1 MLAIIIP
8 YFKLT
13 FFKATLQSLAV
24 QTCQDFKVYIGD
36 DASPEDPSMLLEKYK
51 GIFDFVYH
59 RFETNLGGISL
70 TQQWERCIA
79 LSKEEDWLMILGD
92 DDVLDENV
100 VEEFQKKKDSITQ
113 EGINV
118 VRFATQIIDEKGKII
133 SAIYLHTIIEKSTDF
148 LVKKFSKLTRSSLS
162 EYVFNKRAMISAGFR
177 DFPIAWH
184 SDDMGVLEFS
194 DFGNCY
200 SINES
205 LVYVRLSSM
214 NLTGDGSLDD
224 LKNSA
229 TFEFCKV
236 LFEEYSPRF
245 TLPQKTII
253 LKKLEIVF
261 WNIPSFERYGVLVAH
276 YAKQLGLK
284 KTIGFLMKTLRTL
297 VIVFLKKVHLF
308 PSIHLIYS
316 KIFKK

>member
-59 RFETNLGGISL
+59 RFETNLGGTSL

-100 VEEFQKKKDSITQ
+100 VEEFQKKKDKINQ

-118 VRFATQIIDEKGKII
+118 VRFATQIIDEKGKIN
-133 SAIYLHTIIEKSTDF
+133 SAIYLHTVIEKSTDF
-148 LVKKFSKLTRSSLS
+148 LVKKFSKQTRSSLS
-162 EYVFNKRAMISAGFR
+162 EYVFNKRALISKGFR
-177 DFPIAWH
+177 NFPVAWH
-184 SDDMGVLEFS
+184 ADDMGVLEFS
-194 DFGNCY
+194 DFDNCY

-205 LVYVRLSSM
+205 LVYARLSLM
-214 NLTGDGSLDD
+214 NITGDVSLDD

-245 TLPQKTII
+245 TVSQKAII
-253 LKKLEIVF
+253 LKKLEMAF

>member
-8 YFKLT
+8 YFKIT

-59 RFETNLGGISL
+59 RFETNLGGTSL

-100 VEEFQKKKDSITQ
+100 VEEFQKKKDKINQ

-118 VRFATQIIDEKGKII
+118 VRFATQIIDEKGKIN
-133 SAIYLHTIIEKSTDF
+133 SAIYLHTVIEKSTDF
-148 LVKKFSKLTRSSLS
+148 LVKKFSKQTRSSLS
-162 EYVFNKRAMISAGFR
+162 EYVFNKRALISKGFR
-177 DFPIAWH
+177 NFPVAWH
-184 SDDMGVLEFS
+184 ADDMGVLEFS
-194 DFGNCY
+194 DFDNCY

-229 TFEFCKV
+229 TFDFCNV
-236 LFEEYSPRF
+236 LFEEYSSRF
-245 TLPQKTII
+245 TLSQKVII
-253 LKKLEIVF
+253 LKKLEMAF
-261 WNIPSFERYGVLVAH
+261 WNIPSLGRYGILVAH
-276 YAKQLGLK
+276 YAKQLGFK
-284 KTIGFLMKTLRTL
+284 KTIGFLVSTLRL
-297 VIVFLKKVHLF
+297 LIILFLKKVHLF
-308 PSIHLIYS
+308 PSVHLIHS
-316 KIFKK
+316 KLYKK

>member
-1 MLAIIIP
+1 
-8 YFKLT
+8 
-13 FFKATLQSLAV
+13 
-24 QTCQDFKVYIGD
+24 
-36 DASPEDPSMLLEKYK
+36 
-51 GIFDFVYH
+51 
-59 RFETNLGGISL
+59 
-70 TQQWERCIA
+70 
-79 LSKEEDWLMILGD
+79 
-92 DDVLDENV
+92 
-100 VEEFQKKKDSITQ
+100 
-113 EGINV
+113 
-118 VRFATQIIDEKGKII
+118 
-133 SAIYLHTIIEKSTDF
+133 
-148 LVKKFSKLTRSSLS
+148 
-162 EYVFNKRAMISAGFR
+162 MISAGFR

-261 WNIPSFERYGVLVAH
+261 WNIPSLGRYGILVVH
-276 YAKQLGLK
+276 YAKQLGFK
-284 KTIGFLMKTLRTL
+284 KTIGFLVSTLRL
-297 VIVFLKKVHLF
+297 LIILFLKKVHLF
-308 PSIHLIYS
+308 PSVHLIHS
-316 KIFKK
+316 KLYKK

>member
-8 YFKLT
+8 YYKLA
-13 FFKATLQSLAV
+13 FFEATLQSLVA

-36 DASPEDPSMLLEKYK
+36 DASPEDPKVLLEQFQGK
-51 GIFDFVYH
+51 FDFLYH

-70 TQQWERCIA
+70 TQHWERCIE
-79 LSKEEDWLMILGD
+79 LSVNESWLMILGD
-92 DDVLDENV
+92 DDVLGENV
-100 VEEFQKKKDSITQ
+100 VEAFYENLPKINQ

-253 LKKLEIVF
+253 L
-261 WNIPSFERYGVLVAH
+261 
-276 YAKQLGLK
+276 
-284 KTIGFLMKTLRTL
+284 
-297 VIVFLKKVHLF
+297 
-308 PSIHLIYS
+308 
-316 KIFKK
+316 

>member
-8 YFKLT
+8 YYKLN
-13 FFKATLQSLAV
+13 FFEATLQSLAE
-24 QTCQDFKVYIGD
+24 QTCQDFKVYVGN
-36 DASPEDPSMLLEKYK
+36 DASPEDPTDLLTHFQ
-51 GIFDFVYH
+51 GQFDFFYH
-59 RFETNLGGISL
+59 RFETNLGGTSL

-92 DDVLDENV
+92 DDVLGKNV

-133 SAIYLHTIIEKSTDF
+133 SAIYLHTVIEKSTDF
-148 LVKKFSKLTRSSLS
+148 LVKKFSKQTRSSLS
-162 EYVFNKRAMISAGFR
+162 EYVFNKRVVISTGFR
-177 DFPIAWH
+177 SFPIAWH
-184 SDDMGVLEFS
+184 ADDMGVLEFS

-205 LVYVRLSSM
+205 LVCVRLSSM
-214 NLTGDGSLDD
+214 NLTGEGSLDD

-245 TLPQKTII
+245 TLPQKAII
-253 LKKLEIVF
+253 LKKLEMAF
-261 WNIPSFERYGVLVAH
+261 WNIPSLGRYGILVAH
-276 YAKQLGLK
+276 YAKQLGFK
-284 KTIGFLMKTLRTL
+284 KTIGFLVSTLRLL
-297 VIVFLKKVHLF
+297 VILFLKKVHLF
-308 PSIHLIYS
+308 PSVHLIHS
-316 KIFKK
+316 KLYKK

>member
-8 YFKLT
+8 YFKIT

-59 RFETNLGGISL
+59 RFETNLGGTSL

-100 VEEFQKKKDSITQ
+100 VEEFQKKKDKINQ

-118 VRFATQIIDEKGKII
+118 VRFATQIIDEKGKIN
-133 SAIYLHTIIEKSTDF
+133 SAIYLHTVIEKSTDF
-148 LVKKFSKLTRSSLS
+148 LVKKFSKQTRSSLS
-162 EYVFNKRAMISAGFR
+162 EYVFNKRALISKGFR
-177 DFPIAWH
+177 NFPVAWH
-184 SDDMGVLEFS
+184 ADDMGVLEFS
-194 DFGNCY
+194 DFDNCY

-205 LVYVRLSSM
+205 LVYVRLSLM
-214 NLTGDGSLDD
+214 NITGDVSLDD

-245 TLPQKTII
+245 TVSQKAII
-253 LKKLEIVF
+253 LKKLEMAF